1 SRIITLFL
9 HYNSLLI
16 GSFSIMN
23 NENFN
28 AGNTPAPT
36 NNAPLDTLTFLKEPR
51 AVDAGEGVNWISQ
64 SWALVKEKL
73 GMWILINIVLF
84 ALIFIISMIPFLNL
98 LITFITP
105 IFLGGIIAICENQR
119 KTGQAEIG
127 LLFAGFQ
134 QKFSTLFAVGAI
146 NFAANLVG
154 MIIAFIIGG
163 SAIFGLLMENNQYG
177 GPSDAAILASSGT
190 FILAGIVMA
199 IAALVGTALTWFAPA
214 LVMNHEFKVGE
225 AISASLQAVKKNILP
240 GILFFIVIAILLVVS
255 AIPLGL
261 GLLISMPIM
270 YATYYS
276 TYRSLFF
283 SEVKQNQNT
292 QAPQNNSIIQ

>member
-1 SRIITLFL
+1 
-9 HYNSLLI
+9 
-16 GSFSIMN
+16 MN
-23 NENFN
+23 NDNFN
-28 AGNTPAPT
+28 AGNSPAPT
-36 NNAPLDTLTFLKEPR
+36 NTPSVDTLVFLNQPR

-64 SWALVKEKL
+64 SWSLVKEKL
-73 GMWILINIVLF
+73 GMWVLINIVLF
-84 ALIFIISMIPFLNL
+84 ALIFIVSMIPFLNL

-134 QKFSTLFAVGAI
+134 QKFGALFAVGAI

-163 SAIFGLLMENNQYG
+163 SAIFSLMMEADQYG
-177 GPSDAAILASSGT
+177 GPSDAAIFASSGT
-190 FILAGIVMA
+190 FAIAAIVMG

-214 LVMNHEFKVGE
+214 LIMNHEFKVGE

-240 GILFFIVIAILLVVS
+240 GILFFIVLAILVIISV
-255 AIPLGL
+255 IPLGL

-270 YATYYS
+270 YVAYYS
-276 TYRSLFF
+276 SYRSLFF
-283 SEVKQNQNT
+283 AETAKMNT